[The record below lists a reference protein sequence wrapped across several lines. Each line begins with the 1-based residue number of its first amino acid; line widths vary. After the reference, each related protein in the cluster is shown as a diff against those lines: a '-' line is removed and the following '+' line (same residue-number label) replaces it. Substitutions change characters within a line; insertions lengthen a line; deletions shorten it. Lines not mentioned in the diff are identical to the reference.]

1 MFIMPLVAFTEKD
14 NKMAFGTPRF
24 FVTFDLIGSY
34 DGERSKTV
42 EFLPAG
48 ADVAAKRA
56 QLDTDIT
63 TFLTAWNNVNALTGQ
78 FVSSSFVPSY
88 TISEK
93 YVEGTAVP
101 SFTGQENVYLEAQVQ
116 AELDAKGVK
125 YSTYIQSPD
134 AQIFVGNSVNTNKID
149 SGDLAYLAYAGLFEA
164 GDICAISDGDQFVAP
179 VNVSASALRSVRS
192 GKAF

>member
-1 MFIMPLVAFTEKD
+1 
-14 NKMAFGTPRF
+14 MAFGAPRF
-24 FVTFDLIGSY
+24 QVTFDLIGSY

-48 ADVAAKRA
+48 ADIAAQRA
-56 QLDTDIT
+56 QLDTDIAT
-63 TFLTAWNNVNALTGQ
+63 WLAAWNATNAITGVY
-78 FVSSSFVPSY
+78 VSSSFVPSY

-101 SFTGQENVYLEAQVQ
+101 SFTGQENVYLEAQIQ
-116 AELDAKGVK
+116 AELAGKGVK

-134 AQIFVGNSVNTNKID
+134 PQIFVANSVNTNKID
-149 SGDLAYLAYAGLFEA
+149 PADAAYLAFASLYES
-164 GDICAISDGDQFVAP
+164 GDICAISDGDQFVSP
-179 VNVSASALRSVRS
+179 INVSASALRSVRS